1 MKTGRWDST
10 GDELMTV
17 KDRHKRDYVLSPV
30 SKSIYIF
37 IYGLFFVVFIFT
49 QTFLFQL
56 QTHEEAITDLVATL
70 PMLTYRQ
77 LPLKLYQMNSK
88 FRDEFRPRFGLLRGR
103 EFIMKDLYT
112 FDKTVEK
119 AQETYDSICQAY
131 HNIFQRLGVPFV
143 KGSTVT
149 FTLFSFLIP

>member
-1 MKTGRWDST
+1 
-10 GDELMTV
+10 MTV

-30 SKSIYIF
+30 SNSCLY
-37 IYGLFFVVFIFT
+37 T
-49 QTFLFQL
+49 QFGGTLHLCINQTLVFQL
-56 QTHEEAITDLVATL
+56 QTHEEAITELVATL

-131 HNIFQRLGVPFV
+131 HNVFQRLGVPFV
-143 KGSTVT
+143 KGSNN
-149 FTLFSFLIP
+149 FYSFLFFSSRKFF

>member
-1 MKTGRWDST
+1 
-10 GDELMTV
+10 
-17 KDRHKRDYVLSPV
+17 
-30 SKSIYIF
+30 
-37 IYGLFFVVFIFT
+37 
-49 QTFLFQL
+49 
-56 QTHEEAITDLVATL
+56 
-70 PMLTYRQ
+70 MLTYRQ

>member
-1 MKTGRWDST
+1 
-10 GDELMTV
+10 MTV